1 MVTNKIAS
9 NHVIRMVQLL
19 LPNGDSNSTAVDTVR
34 TMYVQVLDIYR
45 KYQKYGKISFFDILL
60 YFRKYQDIFQP
71 WSVAYICA
79 VCATW
84 LWQCQSICVTAKHS
98 QQEMGR
104 EGVGGVG
111 ERGAW
116 VMGGAVMHD
125 RDRWYRMD
133 GERWVGRVWEYD
145 WYCQSRSVNLFQ

>member
-71 WSVAYICA
+71 
-79 VCATW
+79 
-84 LWQCQSICVTAKHS
+84 
-98 QQEMGR
+98 
-104 EGVGGVG
+104 
-111 ERGAW
+111 
-116 VMGGAVMHD
+116 
-125 RDRWYRMD
+125 
-133 GERWVGRVWEYD
+133 
-145 WYCQSRSVNLFQ
+145 